1 MRAITFL
8 CLLGATVAQYDWNGG
23 QGTTAPHNGNSGNVC
38 LTDSASCGCC
48 LMQKQMYRME
58 AFFNLSLNVLEQDL
72 ERTAMALNNVRDSRS
87 AFSVSLGSIN
97 KHICTNISREKT
109 IIVYKHVFINLG
121 GSYNTDTGIFTVS
134 RSGVYAF
141 ALTVYSDAGSPGNS
155 LDACASLT
163 VNGMVVAGPSDRNLE
178 DQEDSATVVLA
189 QRLQAGDKVAVELP
203 PGCYLCDNK
212 AHYNTFTGFLLYATK

>member
-8 CLLGATVAQYDWNGG
+8 CLLGATVAQYDWDGG
-23 QGTTAPHNGNSGNVC
+23 QGTTKPGNNGNVC

-72 ERTAMALNNVRDSRS
+72 ERATATLNNIRDSRS
-87 AFSVSLGSIN
+87 AFSVSLGSLDE
-97 KHICTNISREKT
+97 HICVGVNREKAV
-109 IIVYKHVFINLG
+109 IVYKHVFINLG
-121 GSYNTDTGIFTVS
+121 GGYNTTTGVFTVP
-134 RSGVYAF
+134 RSGVYSF

-155 LDACASLT
+155 LDACASVT
-163 VNGMVVAGPSDRNLE
+163 VNGVVMAGPSDRNLQ

-189 QRLQAGDKVAVELP
+189 LRLQAGDRVAVELP

-212 AHYNTFTGFLLYATK
+212 AHYNTFTGFLLYATN